1 MAAMEKDYQR
11 LNLLRA
17 NKFNGQNWVFNLII
31 IKFYVR
37 LYSYIDRAQACTHL
51 FKTISVF

>member
-17 NKFNGQNWVFNLII
+17 NKFKGQNGVF
-31 IKFYVR
+31 KY
-37 LYSYIDRAQACTHL
+37 H
-51 FKTISVF
+51 